1 VLHGYYDHAGML
13 ARLIGFLVD
22 GGYAVAAFDLP
33 GHGLS
38 TGARATIG
46 DFAEYVDAL
55 GVFAAGCRRHLP
67 GPYHFVGHSTGAAV
81 ALDHLL
87 SAGEPAFDKVVL
99 LAPLVRSYGW
109 KLSRVGGAI
118 ARPFTDEVPRVFRKN
133 SGDEEFLA
141 LVAGDP
147 LQYRCVPLAW
157 AAALERWNER
167 IEGLAPSDAE
177 VLVIQGTDD
186 TTVDWEHNLDIV
198 RRLLPRATLEVLDG
212 ARHHLANES
221 AAIRER
227 VFELIRGRLERDQ
240 G

>member
-1 VLHGYYDHAGML
+1 
-13 ARLIGFLVD
+13 
-22 GGYAVAAFDLP
+22 
-33 GHGLS
+33 
-38 TGARATIG
+38 
-46 DFAEYVDAL
+46 
-55 GVFAAGCRRHLP
+55 
-67 GPYHFVGHSTGAAV
+67 
-81 ALDHLL
+81 
-87 SAGEPAFDKVVL
+87 
-99 LAPLVRSYGW
+99 
-109 KLSRVGGAI
+109 VGGAL
-118 ARPFTDEVPRVFRKN
+118 ARPFADEVPRVFRKN
-133 SGDEEFLA
+133 SDDEEFLA
-141 LVAGDP
+141 FVAKDP
-147 LQYRCVPLAW
+147 LQYHGVPLAW